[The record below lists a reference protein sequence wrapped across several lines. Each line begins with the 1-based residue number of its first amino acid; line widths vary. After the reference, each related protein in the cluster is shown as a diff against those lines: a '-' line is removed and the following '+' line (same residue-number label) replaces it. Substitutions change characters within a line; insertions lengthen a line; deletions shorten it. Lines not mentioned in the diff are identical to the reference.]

1 MQESEQLNLELDA
14 LRTENDNLKAALH
27 TAERLLGQRD
37 AQLDDTTQHST
48 AQEPR
53 ATTVIWPDPATMT
66 FDLERKYDPMTP
78 SNRGNAL
85 KLREPDH
92 PRRRRGDNE
101 D

>member
-1 MQESEQLNLELDA
+1 M
-14 LRTENDNLKAALH
+14 K
-27 TAERLLGQRD
+27 
-37 AQLDDTTQHST
+37 
-48 AQEPR
+48 
-53 ATTVIWPDPATMT
+53 
-66 FDLERKYDPMTP
+66 FDLHRDDPMTP